1 MTAQADTPVTRYGL
15 APSCLSHRTRYDAV
29 VSRADNSPNGDV
41 VGPRLG
47 TAETAAAM
55 NRRPPRSGSETPVNR
70 REPSRTAG
78 SGGETPVKRR
88 RSQTRQR
95 LLDAAFDAFAED
107 GLGRCTVEQI
117 CERAGF
123 TRGAFYSNFTSL
135 EELFLAMWE
144 QRSAAMLEQVTAVL
158 YTDLPVD
165 DPRQVVEHVLAA
177 VPVDDKWFRIT
188 SEFTA
193 HALRNPPL
201 RRVMVAREEAIS
213 AALTPVLTRL
223 LKRAGRQVP
232 DPAALSRALI
242 AVHDGTMAQ
251 CLLEP
256 GTPAL
261 RDYRLDLF
269 LRVLDSYTTPLD
281 SP

>member
-1 MTAQADTPVTRYGL
+1 MCPIRPETPGTRCGL
-15 APSCLSHRTRYDAV
+15 APAGGSHRTRYDAL
-29 VSRADNSPNGDV
+29 VSRADNSPTGDV
-41 VGPRLG
+41 VGPRVG
-47 TAETAAAM
+47 TTETAASA
-55 NRRPPRSGSETPVNR
+55 NRSEPSSGSQ
-70 REPSRTAG
+70 A
-78 SGGETPVKRR
+78 PVKRR

-144 QRSAAMLEQVTAVL
+144 QRSAAMLERVTAVL
-158 YTDLPVD
+158 DTDLVVR
-165 DPRQVVEHVLAA
+165 DPRQVVEHVLDA

-256 GTPAL
+256 DSPAL
-261 RDYRLDLF
+261 REYRLDLF

-281 SP
+281 PQ